1 MTKQRAV
8 ERSVENEKRMLKAQ
22 QNLEKMLKR
31 IEPFK
36 VKMDSIPPSTA
47 GKWRNT
53 ENLYD

>member
-1 MTKQRAV
+1 MTKQRAG
-8 ERSVENEKRMLKAQ
+8 ERSVENEKKMLKAQ
-22 QNLEKMLKR
+22 QSLEKMLKR

-36 VKMDSIPPSTA
+36 VKTDSIPPSTA

>member
-8 ERSVENEKRMLKAQ
+8 EHSIENEKRILKGKQ
-22 QNLEKMLKR
+22 SLEKMLKR

-36 VKMDSIPPSTA
+36 VKTDSIPPSTA

-53 ENLYD
+53 ANLYD